1 MGRSVLKP
9 DRVRKIGGSFAF
21 VEHRF
26 LREGFFES
34 LEKAELDLY
43 FFLVLVGDR
52 NGMSWYAYDRIC
64 AMLRL
69 TVEEYIEARN
79 ELIHKDL
86 IAFDGHVFQ
95 VLSLPQ
101 KPVGA
106 ARPLLKTREDMERR
120 DPATVQQAIECALGI
135 KRDRRGQANG

>member
-1 MGRSVLKP
+1 MPRSVLKP
-9 DRVRKIGGSFAF
+9 DRIRKIQGSFAF

-26 LREGFFES
+26 LRDGFFES
-34 LEKAELDLY
+34 LEKTELNLY

-52 NGMSWYAYDRIC
+52 TGQSWYAYDRIC
-64 AMLRL
+64 TMLRL

-79 ELIHKDL
+79 NLVHKDL

-101 KPVGA
+101 TVVRA
-106 ARPLLKTREDMERR
+106 VRPLLKSREDMERG
-120 DPATVQQAIECALGI
+120 DPATIQQSIEDALGI
-135 KRDRRGQANG
+135 HRGR

>member
-1 MGRSVLKP
+1 MTMPRSVLKP
-9 DRVRKIGGSFAF
+9 DRIRKIQGSFAF

-26 LREGFFES
+26 LRDGFFES
-34 LEKAELDLY
+34 LEKTELNLY

-52 NGMSWYAYDRIC
+52 TGQSWYAYDRIC

-79 ELIHKDL
+79 NLVRKDL

-101 KPVGA
+101 TPVRA
-106 ARPLLKTREDMERR
+106 ARPLLKTREDMERG
-120 DPATVQQAIECALGI
+120 DPATIQQSIEDAFGI
-135 KRDRRGQANG
+135 HRGR